1 MAGRVMVK
9 CRFEEDASE
18 MEIYD
23 AEFPFQVTNIASPIT
38 PIFFTF
44 RFKSSPLLLSH

>member
-9 CRFEEDASE
+9 CRFEEDATE

-23 AEFPFQVTNIASPIT
+23 AEFPFQVTHIAT
-38 PIFFTF
+38 
-44 RFKSSPLLLSH
+44 SHPP